1 MVKGKA
7 RLAPTATRT
16 YNGVFMR
23 NRIGLRLQHLHLLEA
38 GLIGVFFVSALRFL
52 IGMVYSRIGSASIT
66 LGLDP
71 TSIPANMAGV
81 VDAGV
86 VQSEISF
93 VVYMIALP
101 LLTLI
106 FGRIRWL
113 MLGAV
118 ILAAAGRALMLGG
131 TGITPTTGAA
141 MAVGGGLLYLAMLVR
156 HRPNVIPYLFIFG
169 FGVDQI
175 FRAVGNTVDPSWSS
189 GYSTVQLVLS
199 IVTVAIGILTLLGQE
214 REKRSSEGSNL
225 PERGLLPFW
234 GGVGLAGLLFLE
246 LSLLGLPNAIA
257 GRAKTDYT
265 LFAPFVALATMLPL
279 IPWVRKQARSFI
291 ALFDGT
297 VRGWAWLLLVALLI
311 VFGTR
316 FQGIVAG
323 AALVAAQFAVSM
335 MWWWLVRP
343 QAEKERNLGGLWLV
357 ISFIL
362 FLVLVMG
369 DNFTYEY
376 AYVRNM
382 SPDLAFLN
390 DIIPPFLRGFRGMGL
405 GILLVSVFLAALP
418 MVQTQRRIPWTSGT
432 AGASLFGLVVVAG
445 VSMGVAYAARPPL
458 VNAVRNA
465 NNITIGTYNIH
476 SGSNEFYHF
485 DLEAVARTIQQSGA
499 DAVLLQQVESGRL
512 TSFGVDEPL
521 WLARR
526 LGMDTR
532 FFPTNEGL
540 QGLAVLSRV
549 EIVFDDGNLLSS
561 ASNQTGLQRVQIRPD
576 EGVITLY
583 NTWLGFLL
591 ETGDGATIEEQE
603 QDQQRQLNQIFTLI
617 SAQHP
622 DGNLGRTV
630 MGGTFNNIPS
640 SALADQMRQANFTD
654 PFAGLPIELS
664 ATFVRVNY
672 PPTRLDYLWLRS
684 LNAFGVNVI
693 DSAASD
699 HRLAVVGIE
708 VTRQGQ

>member
-1 MVKGKA
+1 
-7 RLAPTATRT
+7 
-16 YNGVFMR
+16 
-23 NRIGLRLQHLHLLEA
+23 
-38 GLIGVFFVSALRFL
+38 
-52 IGMVYSRIGSASIT
+52 
-66 LGLDP
+66 
-71 TSIPANMAGV
+71 
-81 VDAGV
+81 
-86 VQSEISF
+86 
-93 VVYMIALP
+93 
-101 LLTLI
+101 
-106 FGRIRWL
+106 
-113 MLGAV
+113 
-118 ILAAAGRALMLGG
+118 
-131 TGITPTTGAA
+131 
-141 MAVGGGLLYLAMLVR
+141 
-156 HRPNVIPYLFIFG
+156 
-169 FGVDQI
+169 
-175 FRAVGNTVDPSWSS
+175 
-189 GYSTVQLVLS
+189 
-199 IVTVAIGILTLLGQE
+199 
-214 REKRSSEGSNL
+214 
-225 PERGLLPFW
+225 
-234 GGVGLAGLLFLE
+234 
-246 LSLLGLPNAIA
+246 
-257 GRAKTDYT
+257 
-265 LFAPFVALATMLPL
+265 
-279 IPWVRKQARSFI
+279 
-291 ALFDGT
+291 
-297 VRGWAWLLLVALLI
+297 
-311 VFGTR
+311 
-316 FQGIVAG
+316 
-323 AALVAAQFAVSM
+323 
-335 MWWWLVRP
+335 
-343 QAEKERNLGGLWLV
+343 
-357 ISFIL
+357 
-362 FLVLVMG
+362 
-369 DNFTYEY
+369 
-376 AYVRNM
+376 
-382 SPDLAFLN
+382 
-390 DIIPPFLRGFRGMGL
+390 
-405 GILLVSVFLAALP
+405 
-418 MVQTQRRIPWTSGT
+418 
-432 AGASLFGLVVVAG
+432 
-445 VSMGVAYAARPPL
+445 
-458 VNAVRNA
+458 VRNA

-591 ETGDGATIEEQE
+591 ETGDGTTIEEQE

-699 HRLAVVGIE
+699 HRLAVVGVE